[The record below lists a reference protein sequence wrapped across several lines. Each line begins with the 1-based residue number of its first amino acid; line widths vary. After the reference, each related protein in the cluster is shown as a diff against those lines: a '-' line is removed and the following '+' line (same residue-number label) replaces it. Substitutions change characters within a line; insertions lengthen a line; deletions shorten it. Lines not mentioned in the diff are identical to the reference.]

1 MSETTKE
8 KSKNKGT
15 ALKTEV
21 APSKSFYAGTG
32 RRKTAVAR
40 VRLTLGKGDIL
51 VNDKP
56 INEVFTDA
64 ISRKVINE
72 PFEVVSRVGGFG
84 GTIKLAGGGIK
95 AQAVAIS
102 HGVSRALVAY
112 DEQLRPQLSRA
123 KLLTRDPRMKESRK
137 YGLSGKARR
146 GKQSPKR

>member
-1 MSETTKE
+1 MSEAIKE
-8 KSKNKGT
+8 KNNKNK
-15 ALKTEV
+15 EV
-21 APSKSFYAGTG
+21 FYYGTG

-40 VRLTLGKGDIL
+40 VRLILGKGEIM
-51 VNDKP
+51 VNDKL
-56 INEVFTDA
+56 INEIFTDP
-64 ISRKVINE
+64 ISRKIINE
-72 PFEVVSRVGGFG
+72 PFEVVSRVGSFS

-112 DEQLRPQLSRA
+112 DEALRQQLSRA

-137 YGLSGKARR
+137 YGLGGKARK